1 MNKGKQLALTL
12 TVALTAISL
21 GQTASAQGLEAGQ
34 TESFSPSAA
43 LGQDQE
49 TLLPP
54 EVAPMSQG
62 NGVIL
67 PQSQAQNTAT
77 PGLASQSGNFQ
88 SAQDYRK
95 AAFESL
101 YGSAAPAM
109 PQQMSMDSQ
118 WKAGQF
124 ENAPGLAQNQPM
136 GQSMSQPMGQPM
148 GQPMMPMANNTQ
160 SQGFPTQSQTLTGS
174 VRNQPV
180 VHDTRRGGFSNT
192 LSHGL
197 TFAAGMLTTAAYM
210 RPQSGLPAA
219 GMYGLTMTG
228 FGVRNGFRF

>member
-1 MNKGKQLALTL
+1 MNKDKQLALTL
-12 TVALTAISL
+12 TLALAAASF
-21 GQTASAQGLEAGQ
+21 GQTAFAQGLEAGQ

-54 EVAPMSQG
+54 EVVPMSQG
-62 NGVIL
+62 NGSIP
-67 PQSQAQNTAT
+67 PQMQNMPA
-77 PGLASQSGNFQ
+77 PGLAATNSGFQ
-88 SAQDYRK
+88 SAKDYRQ

-101 YGSAAPAM
+101 YGSAAA

-124 ENAPGLAQNQPM
+124 ENAPGLAQNPMDGQPI
-136 GQSMSQPMGQPM
+136 SQPLGQPM
-148 GQPMMPMANNTQ
+148 TPMANNTQ
-160 SQGFPTQSQTLTGS
+160 GQGFPTQSQTLTGS

-180 VHDTRRGGFSNT
+180 IHDTRRGGFSNT

-210 RPQSGLPAA
+210 RPQNGLPAA